1 MLEALRYAGNTGLL
15 TVAMTEER
23 WTAELDE
30 VCEYILGVPSAITPR
45 IQEAHIFLGHLMA
58 EFVERQL
65 FSHE

>member
-1 MLEALRYAGNTGLL
+1 
-15 TVAMTEER
+15 MTEER
-23 WTAELDE
+23 WPAELDE